1 MIGTGAAIC
10 ETGWEASSR
19 PLLPAA
25 RLLSDWMPL
34 VVAAALVFAF
44 KHLVSWGGYLLG
56 PLLRTLGMAATF
68 AINVSTLA
76 AAIYVWWP

>member
-1 MIGTGAAIC
+1 
-10 ETGWEASSR
+10 
-19 PLLPAA
+19 
-25 RLLSDWMPL
+25 MPL

-76 AAIYVWWP
+76 AVIYVWWP